1 MTLDDGVRRIDRLTP
16 DDVVALVTDVGPVP
30 MHVGA
35 IVVLDGSVERSELA
49 DRLAERLPA
58 VPRLRQRLD
67 PTPWFGG
74 RAVWVDDDHFDLSN
88 HVVIAPQRA
97 AGQRA
102 AGHRAA
108 GHRTVLDIAAESICR
123 PLDRAHPLWRITL
136 VSLDDGRSALVAAFH
151 HAVADGIGGLAV
163 LANLIDEAGAPP
175 PDEAFPRP
183 RPSHT
188 DLVRDAA
195 RSRLDTIAHP
205 TRSLRRVAD
214 ALVQL
219 RPSRGGAPQRT
230 SFNVPTG
237 PERRL
242 LAVEVPLGPLHAAAR
257 RRGATIND
265 ALLTAVGGAVGAL
278 LDERGD
284 AVDELVISM
293 PMSARTETGGTSLGN
308 QVGAV
313 PVRVPLHGGL
323 VERLEGVA
331 RRTEQA
337 RSTVRGSS
345 NAILGPVFRV
355 LARTGLFRWFVDHQR
370 LVHTFVTN
378 LRGPQQPMALLGHT
392 VTEVHP
398 VATIAGNVTASFA
411 ALSYAGTLGVTIIVD
426 PVAVPDADALR
437 ARLQQQLDDLCSI
450 SDRTGQPAP

>member
-1 MTLDDGVRRIDRLTP
+1 MTVVESSRRIERLTP
-16 DDVVALVTDVGPVP
+16 DDVVALATDVGPVP

-35 IVVLDGSVERSELA
+35 IVVLDGSVDRTDLAERLT
-49 DRLAERLPA
+49 ERLPA
-58 VPRLRQRLD
+58 VPRLRQRLE
-67 PTPWFGG
+67 PTPLLAG
-74 RAVWVDDDHFDLSN
+74 RPVWVDDDRFDLSN
-88 HVVIAPQRA
+88 HLVVAHHQAADPRA
-97 AGQRA
+97 L
-102 AGHRAA
+102 
-108 GHRTVLDIAAESICR
+108 LDIAAASICR
-123 PLDRAHPLWRITL
+123 PLDRVHPLWRITL
-136 VSLDDGRSALVAAFH
+136 VSLGEDRSALVAAFH

-163 LANLIDEAGAPP
+163 LANLIDGADAPP
-175 PDEAFPRP
+175 PDQAFPRP

-188 DLVRDAA
+188 DLMRDAA
-195 RSRLDTIAHP
+195 GAHLDTVTHP
-205 TRSLRRVAD
+205 TRSLRRIGD

-219 RPSRGGAPQRT
+219 RPSPGGAPQRT

-237 PERRL
+237 PNRRL
-242 LAVEVPLGPLHAAAR
+242 LTAEVPLAPLHAAAR

-278 LDERGD
+278 LSGRGD
-284 AVDELVISM
+284 AADELVISM
-293 PMSARTETGGTSLGN
+293 PMSTRTETGGTSLGN

-323 VERLEGVA
+323 VERLERVA
-331 RRTEQA
+331 GRTETA
-337 RSTVRGSS
+337 RGTVRGSS

-370 LVHTFVTN
+370 LVQTFVTN

-392 VTEVHP
+392 IAEVHP

-437 ARLQQQLDDLCSI
+437 EHLEQQLDELRSAAE
-450 SDRTGQPAP
+450 RAEQRPAP